1 MRPNGQTPA
10 KRSRS
15 VNRMEPA
22 VPEYSRL
29 FNSIDIRFANFI
41 AKISKNNDP
50 DILLG
55 AALVSNVTNGGDVCL
70 NLASF
75 AGRELTEIHQAENTQ
90 KTPRIVCPEISAWRK
105 KLFSI
110 SAVGKPGDYCPLII
124 DADRLYLYRYWEY
137 EKKLADSIQKRV
149 SQQLSSKICSNID
162 SEFLKQTLQR
172 LFPEKE
178 EKTDW
183 QRLALLNVLF
193 NNFTVITGGPGTG
206 KTTVV
211 TKIIT
216 ILLTLAKGRK
226 LKILMAAPTGKAAAR
241 LSESI
246 TAFKAKIDSPAYIR
260 DAIPTE
266 TFTIHRMLGTIS
278 HSPYFRHNSD
288 NPLSADIVIIDEAS
302 MVDLPLMSKLVQA
315 VPKNARLVLVGDKDQ
330 LASVESGAVLGDI
343 CNRGNLGSFS
353 DNFSNKI
360 KEITGENINAPPGF
374 KDISRNHL
382 ISDSIRDSIV
392 DLKKNYRFSNNS
404 GIEELSLYVNKG
416 NAKGAFSVLKK
427 GNGVKWRRINTGENL
442 KNNLKELVIEEF
454 SGFLKTDDPDEA
466 IAKLNAF
473 KILSPVKKGPFG
485 VFFLNE
491 IVEQI
496 LSGEGLIK
504 TEHSPASQWY
514 HGRPLLITRND
525 YNLKLFNGDI
535 GIIMYA
541 DGVKRNELYAFFPD
555 SSGSVRRFLPWL
567 LPDHETAF
575 AMTVHKSQG
584 SEFKNVII
592 ILPEKDNQVLTR
604 ELIYTGITRA
614 RKNLIIWGRE
624 AVLKA
629 AISRRIER
637 ASGLREAFW
646 GGRIKNEDE

>member
-1 MRPNGQTPA
+1 
-10 KRSRS
+10 
-15 VNRMEPA
+15 MEPA
-22 VPEYSRL
+22 ISEYSGL

-55 AALVSNVTNGGDVCL
+55 AALVSNVTGGGDVCL
-70 NLASF
+70 NLALF
-75 AGRELTEIHQAENTQ
+75 AGRELTETYKAESAQ
-90 KTPRIVCPEISAWRK
+90 KIPLIAYPEIICPEISEWRK

-110 SAVGKPGDYCPLII
+110 SAVGRPGDYCPLII

-149 SQQLSSKICSNID
+149 SQQLCSKICLNIE
-162 SEFLKQTLQR
+162 SEFLKQTLKR

-178 EKTDW
+178 ERTDW

-216 ILLTLAKGRK
+216 ILLTLAKGKK

-246 TAFKAKIDSPAYIR
+246 TDFKEKIDCPAHIR
-260 DAIPTE
+260 DAIPTD

-315 VPKNARLVLVGDKDQ
+315 VPEEARLVLVGDKDQ

-353 DNFSNKI
+353 DKFANRI
-360 KEITGENINAPPGF
+360 KKITGENIN
-374 KDISRNHL
+374 DTLDLQHIS
-382 ISDSIRDSIV
+382 SSYSIRDSIV
-392 DLKKNYRFSNNS
+392 DLKKNYRFSGKS
-404 GIEELSLYVNKG
+404 GIEELSRYVNKG
-416 NAKGAFSVLKK
+416 DAEGAFSVLKK
-427 GNGVKWRRINTGENL
+427 GNGVKWRAIDTGENL
-442 KNNLKELVIEEF
+442 QNNLKELVLEGF

-496 LSGEGLIK
+496 LSGEDLIK
-504 TEHSPASQWY
+504 TEHSPADQWY
-514 HGRPLLITRND
+514 RGRPVLITRND

-535 GIIMYA
+535 GIIMHA
-541 DGVKRNELYAFFPD
+541 DVVNRNELYAFFPD
-555 SSGSVRRFLPWL
+555 PSGGVRRFLPWL
-567 LPDHETAF
+567 LPDHETVF

-584 SEFKNVII
+584 SEFDNVIM
-592 ILPEKDNQVLTR
+592 ILPEKDNPILTR

-614 RKNLIIWGRE
+614 RENLTIWGRE

-646 GGRIKNEDE
+646 DV